1 MPLEGE
7 AELPAWETAWDA
19 GGADLGLFVP
29 ALLREP
35 SVEILAASVDGSI
48 PIATSTS
55 RPTFLTAHGS
65 APRATRSSSP
75 GGSPSTLPSS
85 RIAPRE
91 RNVGNAATSADR
103 SFP

>member
-1 MPLEGE
+1 MSGR
-7 AELPAWETAWDA
+7 LPWTIASHSLVLIANADA
-19 GGADLGLFVP
+19 
-29 ALLREP
+29 R
-35 SVEILAASVDGSI
+35 ASGSMNGPGSLDGSI

-75 GGSPSTLPSS
+75 GGSPKTLPSS

-91 RNVGNAATSADR
+91 RNVGNAATSAER
-103 SFP
+103 SLP

>member
-1 MPLEGE
+1 MNGPGSL
-7 AELPAWETAWDA
+7 
-19 GGADLGLFVP
+19 
-29 ALLREP
+29 
-35 SVEILAASVDGSI
+35 DGSI

-91 RNVGNAATSADR
+91 RNVGNAATSAER
-103 SFP
+103 SLP